1 MRVKH
6 HSELE
11 LIFKENQNLTEII
24 KELTRCF
31 IIIYSKNYYFCNLF
45 KQVYIRQI
53 NQINKIKSWKYW
65 WYHNIFNNSYS
76 KDIQWSVICLST
88 CTSFSFFKTVRCC
101 ELSTRTF
108 RETRKQQRQK
118 INQQLSKFIVKHKI
132 WKLIPYTMFKW
143 FFTHFRFW
151 NAVIHSIL

>member
-53 NQINKIKSWKYW
+53 NQINKIKS
-65 WYHNIFNNSYS
+65 
-76 KDIQWSVICLST
+76 
-88 CTSFSFFKTVRCC
+88 
-101 ELSTRTF
+101 
-108 RETRKQQRQK
+108 
-118 INQQLSKFIVKHKI
+118 
-132 WKLIPYTMFKW
+132 
-143 FFTHFRFW
+143 
-151 NAVIHSIL
+151 